1 MIPWR
6 FTQWLTANR
15 MHCRR
20 ELIIALDLIA
30 ACVIAHLFLDRWL
43 AALLSEFR
51 QSPAVLVLSFVPDSA
66 AQYPIHLWNA
76 LFNCL

>member
-1 MIPWR
+1 MADGKQNALP
-6 FTQWLTANR
+6 TG
-15 MHCRR
+15 M
-20 ELIIALDLIA
+20 IIALDLIA